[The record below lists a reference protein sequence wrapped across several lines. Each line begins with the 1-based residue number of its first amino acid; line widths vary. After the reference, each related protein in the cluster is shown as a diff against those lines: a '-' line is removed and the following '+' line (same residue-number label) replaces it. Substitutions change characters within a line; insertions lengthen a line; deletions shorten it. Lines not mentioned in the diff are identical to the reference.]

1 MPEFNDGNKDKKI
14 NEELIFNLVQSFLYS
29 HQHTGVDSA
38 KISPSNLLGFP
49 LFRSVPAHT
58 APEGTIVLYWDG
70 GATFRIYVR
79 INNTWRYVNLT

>member
-29 HQHTGVDSA
+29 HQHTGVDSS

-49 LFRSVPAHT
+49 LFRSVPTHI

-70 GATFRIYVR
+70 GATYRIYVR